1 MNISPAIHRRR
12 RHAPEF
18 KQALVALCQPGVSV
32 SAVALAHGLNSNLL
46 RRWIK
51 QFSVALPSPSPRFS
65 MALFYQTGVVPGFF
79 SSLFKALMSAHVPGW
94 QDIEHH
100 RHARVLLRHSTETP
114 ATLASS
120 HEGRMR

>member
-51 QFSVALPSPSPRFS
+51 QFSVALPSPSP
-65 MALFYQTGVVPGFF
+65 AIIAPAKLVPVRVDLPLEAPVDDAIEISIQKNNTRVSIRWPGNQ
-79 SSLFKALMSAHVPGW
+79 AHACGQW
-94 QDIEHH
+94 L
-100 RHARVLLRHSTETP
+100 AGLLE
-114 ATLASS
+114 
-120 HEGRMR
+120 